1 MTESSQ
7 WKPNFRDY
15 KDELSQRILTP
26 LPCTS
31 HPLDGI
37 KRTISIS
44 SSVSIDREDKG
55 DPLTSRGVK
64 YSDPLTSS
72 SVSVVF
78 DPLGASQSIDNPLTS
93 STTSSFSSDPLI
105 SALTESSR
113 SGRREQQGEVF
124 QELPTEREFEPWSA
138 KRTHI
143 LGKYTTSERL
153 SITTSFLSEEEKERL
168 EVKAKVAAS
177 SDRTK
182 NRLEQLDAT
191 EEGSVREMLNLS
203 QKEYVKKIDEMHKGL
218 IRAWDQEQRV
228 KCLKIAIQCS
238 KLLGDV
244 SVIQFYPSK
253 FVLIT
258 DILQSFG
265 DLVFQRI
272 YKKCLQDSGIK
283 IEIPPEQFDFSM
295 VTDSARETCRNWFY
309 KIASI
314 RELIP
319 RYYTEVAILKCYS
332 FLTKS
337 EYSQALSRLA
347 NTTKGIGHP
356 LVGLYAR
363 CYISRLGM
371 EIAPDI
377 RVYLLPLFTDFLL
390 SIPQF
395 NSPPVT
401 KTLTLQKLD
410 QNQFASLFV
419 PGVEWI
425 LQCLAFKASEG
436 AFDEILEAIKKTTNN
451 SLVLN
456 ALMSMFPPPFISAR
470 AALFV
475 DLIRDTTEL
484 GLPRSQLYRS
494 LGVSVLL
501 SDPPNEHR
509 KELLNSV
516 WKQMTKLENSQYYI
530 ECAEIWCE
538 YAAKH
543 FGKNVINKIAGDVI
557 KHMSENRAFEQHY
570 TQLSSMM
577 TKILTH
583 IHDFNIL
590 FSLDNFL
597 PFLDMFQK
605 EQVKVEVCRG
615 ILESFVKH
623 QTVTTHDPVILN
635 SMIFVS
641 KTIHDSLNALSP
653 DDEKRQVA
661 ALIKQFISV
670 VDFGKDFEQQLGFY
684 VEARASFTNLDP
696 VLTRLIH
703 AVNTLAMRTL
713 VRIKGKHTNKTVGF
727 VHACVAYC
735 FITIPSLSSI
745 TARLELYLLSAQV
758 ALQNGCVSQGDD
770 LLEAAV
776 KMLADLPEKLE
787 IESKTVSSDA
797 YLNSYVSNFLSTL
810 LLVPDNP
817 SKTTLYVLR
826 QLLNI
831 ITELKWSLKLNGRMS
846 IYLQAL
852 NLLNAYA
859 QSHYLYS
866 IQKIE
871 SNQTMYGGDKRFIA
885 EIAKLADIVIN
896 EVNEFISQQVDE
908 MEKWKAS
915 LMLLNQLIITTDL
928 KNSESLR
935 ELASKLWT
943 DCKSR
948 SSNDEK
954 LFQKTSNFVRIRKE
968 RGSHTIP
975 TELFT

>member
-1 MTESSQ
+1 MTETSQ
-7 WKPNFRDY
+7 WRPRPRDY
-15 KDELSQRILTP
+15 KDELAQRLVPP

-31 HPLDGI
+31 HPLDGY
-37 KRTISIS
+37 TPASIHS
-44 SSVSIDREDKG
+44 SSVSTEREDKG
-55 DPLTSRGVK
+55 DPLSSRGPK
-64 YSDPLTSS
+64 ISDLTSS
-72 SVSVVF
+72 SVVF
-78 DPLGASQSIDNPLTS
+78 DPLGASMSIDNSLITS
-93 STTSSFSSDPLI
+93 ANLNSDPFI

-113 SGRREQQGEVF
+113 KDQSGEVF
-124 QELPTEREFEPWSA
+124 QEFPTEREFEPWSA
-138 KRTHI
+138 KRTNI

-168 EVKAKVAAS
+168 EVKAKVAAG
-177 SDRTK
+177 DRTK
-182 NRLEQLDAT
+182 SRLEQLDAT
-191 EEGSVREMLNLS
+191 EEGSMREMLNLS

-283 IEIPPEQFDFSM
+283 IDIPPDQFDFSM

-337 EYSQALSRLA
+337 EYSQALCRLA

-356 LVGLYAR
+356 LVSLYAR

-371 EIAPDI
+371 EIAPEI

-390 SIPQF
+390 SVSQF
-395 NSPPVT
+395 SSTPVT
-401 KTLTLQKLD
+401 KSLTKQNLD

-425 LQCLAFKASEG
+425 LQCLAFKATDNV
-436 AFDEILEAIKKTTNN
+436 FDDVLQAIQKNTNN

-456 ALMSMFPPPFISAR
+456 ATMSMFPPSFISAR

-475 DLIRDTTEL
+475 DLIKDTTEL
-484 GLPRSQLYRS
+484 GLTRSQLYRS

-501 SDPPNEHR
+501 TDPPADQR

-516 WKQMTKLENSQYYI
+516 WKQVTKLENPQLYI
-530 ECAEIWCE
+530 ECAEIWSE

-557 KHMSENRAFEQHY
+557 KHMSENRAFESHY

-583 IHDFNIL
+583 VNDFNAL

-605 EQVKVEVCRG
+605 EQVKVEVCRS

-635 SMIFVS
+635 SMLFVS

-653 DDEKRQVA
+653 EDEKRQVA
-661 ALIKQFISV
+661 SLIRQFVSV

-696 VLTRLIH
+696 VLMRLVH

-735 FITIPSLSSI
+735 FITIPSLSSVHS
-745 TARLELYLLSAQV
+745 RLELYLLSAQV
-758 ALQNGCVSQGDD
+758 AYQNGCLSQGDD

-776 KMLADLPEKLE
+776 QTLSDLPEKME
-787 IESKTVSSDA
+787 VEQKTISCDA
-797 YLNSYVSNFLSTL
+797 YLSNYVSNFMSTL

-817 SKTTLYVLR
+817 SKTTLYLLR

-831 ITELKWSLKLNGRMS
+831 IAELKWSVKLHGRMS
-846 IYLQAL
+846 VYLQAL

-866 IQKIE
+866 IPKIE
-871 SNQTMYGGDKRFIA
+871 SNQTLYGGDKRFIA
-885 EIAKLADIVIN
+885 ELAKLADIVIS
-896 EVNEFISQQVDE
+896 EVDEFINNQEMEE

-915 LMLLNQLIITTDL
+915 LMLFNQLIITSDL
-928 KNSESLR
+928 DLDTNSSLK
-935 ELASKLWT
+935 ELAGKLWT
-943 DCKSR
+943 YCKAR
-948 SSNDEK
+948 SSYDER
-954 LFQKTSNFVRIRKE
+954 LFQKTNNFVKNCREK
-968 RGSHTIP
+968 GSISLP
-975 TELFT
+975 AELFK

>member
-1 MTESSQ
+1 MAETTQ
-7 WKPNFRDY
+7 WRPKLRY
-15 KDELSQRILTP
+15 YREELDKRLVPP

-31 HPLDGI
+31 HPLDGYI
-37 KRTISIS
+37 PVSIHN
-44 SSVSIDREDKG
+44 SVSMDKEDKG
-55 DPLTSRGVK
+55 DPLSSRTPNFSDTPITS
-64 YSDPLTSS
+64 
-72 SVSVVF
+72 SVVF
-78 DPLGASQSIDNPLTS
+78 DPLGASLSIDMN
-93 STTSSFSSDPLI
+93 STNQTSDPFI
-105 SALTESSR
+105 SALTESTR
-113 SGRREQQGEVF
+113 KEQKGEVF

-138 KRTHI
+138 KRTNI

-168 EVKAKVAAS
+168 EVKAKVAAG
-177 SDRTK
+177 DRTK
-182 NRLEQLDAT
+182 TRLEQLDAT

-203 QKEYVKKIDEMHKGL
+203 QKEYVKKIDEMHKSL

-283 IEIPPEQFDFSM
+283 IEISPDQFDFSM

-337 EYSQALSRLA
+337 EYSQALCRLA

-356 LVGLYAR
+356 LVSLYAR
-363 CYISRLGM
+363 CYITRLGM

-390 SIPQF
+390 TIPQF

-401 KTLTLQKLD
+401 STLTKQNMD

-425 LQCLAFKASEG
+425 LQCLAFKTNDSI
-436 AFDEILEAIKKTTNN
+436 FDDTLQTIQKNTNN

-456 ALMSMFPPPFISAR
+456 ATMSMFPPVFISAR
-470 AALFV
+470 AAHFV
-475 DLIRDTTEL
+475 ELIRDTTEL
-484 GLPRSQLYRS
+484 GIYRSQLYRS

-501 SDPPNEHR
+501 TDPPPEQR

-516 WKQMTKLENSQYYI
+516 WKQVTKLDNPQLYI
-530 ECAEIWCE
+530 ECAEIWSE

-557 KHMSENRAFEQHY
+557 KHMSESRAFELHY
-570 TQLSSMM
+570 TQLSSIM

-583 IHDFNIL
+583 VHDFNVL

-605 EQVKVEVCRG
+605 EQVKVEVCRS
-615 ILESFVKH
+615 ILESFVKY
-623 QTVTTHDPVILN
+623 QTETTRDPVILN
-635 SMIFVS
+635 SMLFVS

-653 DDEKRQVA
+653 EDEKRQVA
-661 ALIKQFISV
+661 SLVKQFVSV

-696 VLTRLIH
+696 VLTRLVH
-703 AVNTLAMRTL
+703 AANTLAMRTL
-713 VRIKGKHTNKTVGF
+713 VRIRGKHTNKTVGF

-735 FITIPSLSSI
+735 FITIPSLSTVTS
-745 TARLELYLLSAQV
+745 RLELYLLSGQV
-758 ALQNGCVSQGDD
+758 AYQNGCISQGDD
-770 LLEAAV
+770 LMEAAV
-776 KMLADLPEKLE
+776 HCLSDLPDKMEVE
-787 IESKTVSSDA
+787 QKTVSSDS
-797 YLNSYVSNFLSTL
+797 YLSNYVSNFLSTL

-817 SKTTLYVLR
+817 SKTTLYLLR
-826 QLLNI
+826 QLLNVI
-831 ITELKWSLKLNGRMS
+831 AELKWSVKLQGRLS
-846 IYLQAL
+846 VYLQAL

-859 QSHYLYS
+859 QSQYLYS
-866 IQKIE
+866 IPRIE
-871 SNQTMYGGDKRFIA
+871 SNQTLYGGDKRFIA
-885 EIAKLADIVIN
+885 EITKLADIVIS
-896 EVNEFISQQVDE
+896 EVDEFIKSQDVDNE
-908 MEKWKAS
+908 MDKWKAS
-915 LMLLNQLIITTDL
+915 IMLFNQLLITSDL
-928 KNSESLR
+928 NASPVLK

-943 DCKSR
+943 YCKER
-948 SSNDEK
+948 SSWDEK
-954 LFQKTSNFVRIRKE
+954 QFQKTKNLVKSCKE
-968 RGSHTIP
+968 KGSPPLP

>member
-7 WKPNFRDY
+7 WKPKLRDY
-15 KDELSQRILTP
+15 KDELSHRLIAP

-31 HPLDGI
+31 HPLDGNQHI
-37 KRTISIS
+37 ANLST
-44 SSVSIDREDKG
+44 SVSINREDRED
-55 DPLTSRGVK
+55 PLSSRGGQFL
-64 YSDPLTSS
+64 DTI
-72 SVSVVF
+72 SVVF
-78 DPLGASQSIDNPLTS
+78 DPLGASQSMDNPFIS
-93 STTSSFSSDPLI
+93 SASLSSDPLI
-105 SALTESSR
+105 SALTESTR
-113 SGRREQQGEVF
+113 KEQKGEVF
-124 QELPTEREFEPWSA
+124 QELPTEKEFEPWSA
-138 KRTHI
+138 KRTYI

-153 SITTSFLSEEEKERL
+153 SITTSFLSEEEKEKL

-182 NRLEQLDAT
+182 TRLEQLDLT

-203 QKEYVKKIDEMHKGL
+203 QNEYVKKIDEMHKGL

-283 IEIPPEQFDFSM
+283 IDIPPDQFDFSM
-295 VTDSARETCRNWFY
+295 VTESARETCRNWFY

-356 LVGLYAR
+356 LVSLYAR
-363 CYISRLGM
+363 CYITRLGM

-377 RVYLLPLFTDFLL
+377 KVYLLPLFCNFLQ

-395 NSPPVT
+395 STPPVT
-401 KTLTLQKLD
+401 KTLNKQNLD

-425 LQCLAFKASEG
+425 LQCLAFKANENV
-436 AFDEILEAIKKTTNN
+436 FDEIIEAIKESTNN

-456 ALMSMFPPPFISAR
+456 ALMSMFPPIFISAR

-475 DLIRDTTEL
+475 DLIRGTSEL

-501 SDPPNEHR
+501 SDPPQEHR

-516 WKQMTKLENSQYYI
+516 WKQMTKLDNPRSYI

-557 KHMSENRAFEQHY
+557 KHMSDNRAFEQHY
-570 TQLSSMM
+570 TQLSSIM

-583 IHDFNIL
+583 IHDFNVL

-653 DDEKRQVA
+653 DDEKRQIA
-661 ALIKQFISV
+661 TLIKQFVSV

-696 VLTRLIH
+696 VLRRLIQ

-735 FITIPSLSSI
+735 FITIPSLSSV
-745 TARLELYLLSAQV
+745 TTRLELYLLSSQV
-758 ALQNGCVSQGDD
+758 AYQNGCVSQGDD

-776 KMLADLPEKLE
+776 QILADIPEKME
-787 IESKTVSSDA
+787 VEQKTISSDG
-797 YLNSYVSNFLSTL
+797 YLNNYVSNFLSTL

-817 SKTTLYVLR
+817 SKTTLYVFR

-831 ITELKWSLKLNGRMS
+831 VAELKWSVKLNGRMTV
-846 IYLQAL
+846 YLQAL

-859 QSHYLYS
+859 QSQYLYS
-866 IQKIE
+866 IPKIE
-871 SNQTMYGGDKRFIA
+871 SNQTLYGGDKRFIA

-896 EVNEFISQQVDE
+896 EVNEFISQETDE
-908 MEKWKAS
+908 VEKWRAS
-915 LMLLNQLIITTDL
+915 LILLNHLIITTDL
-928 KNSESLR
+928 HTSSTVK
-935 ELASKLWT
+935 ELASNLWIY
-943 DCKSR
+943 CKAR

-954 LFQKTSNFVRIRKE
+954 LFQKTSNFVRFCKE
-968 RGSHTIP
+968 KSSNP
-975 TELFT
+975 LPDDLFT